1 MADDEDNPNA
11 DFNLGRINTM
21 AEQDEKMK
29 AMDAA
34 AEQAGVDLR
43 KMSQHVTT
51 PVARWW
57 KDNYLKAGHKRLGRV
72 LVAFAKAMEG
82 SGPGQW
88 ADADEMEEIH
98 DKIDKTGMG
107 EV

>member
-1 MADDEDNPNA
+1 MTEQEAKMA
-11 DFNLGRINTM
+11 
-21 AEQDEKMK
+21 

-34 AEQAGVDLR
+34 AEAAGVELR

-57 KDNYLKAGHKRLGRV
+57 QKNYVKAGHKRLGRV

-98 DKIDKTGMG
+98 EGIDDAGK
-107 EV
+107 